1 MLYREHKVIFLNVLA
16 EKREYYWHCDP
27 ECRPLTDGDMCNTL
41 LPVIKTT
48 TDWTPLTN
56 RLRAWDPCTPWI
68 PWSVKE
74 CSSGFKW
81 VVLGGRLAPDISL
94 SPSCCHKLAW
104 QPSFHFFSV
113 WFYFLACGLLL
124 TWQQTEKKKYKRQ
137 QKASLG
143 TPCMTSFRCKLFYW
157 HFALKA
163 CVPFSFFSR
172 GLNSQWRVHNV
183 LQASKLELKILFKC

>member
-81 VVLGGRLAPDISL
+81 VVFGGTLSPRHPPLTFLLSQISL
-94 SPSCCHKLAW
+94 ATEFSLLFCLIL
-104 QPSFHFFSV
+104 FFSLR
-113 WFYFLACGLLL
+113 FAFNL
-124 TWQQTEKKKYKRQ
+124 TANGEKKYKRQ

-143 TPCMTSFRCKLFYW
+143 TPYMTRSLTC
-157 HFALKA
+157 
-163 CVPFSFFSR
+163 PT
-172 GLNSQWRVHNV
+172 
-183 LQASKLELKILFKC
+183 ELKTKLSFLIPIWLRPAQQTL